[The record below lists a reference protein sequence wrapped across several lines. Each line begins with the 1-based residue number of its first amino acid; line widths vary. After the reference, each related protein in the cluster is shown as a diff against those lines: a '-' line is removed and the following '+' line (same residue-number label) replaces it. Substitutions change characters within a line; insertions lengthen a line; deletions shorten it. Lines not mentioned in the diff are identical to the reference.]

1 MDRIFNEGNQMH
13 YQINVFL
20 NHDPSGDG
28 SSEPDRQSQA
38 TSWEEAMTD
47 VFETIESYLSAFPEE
62 PSPLGRELV
71 AG

>member
-1 MDRIFNEGNQMH
+1 MH

-20 NHDPSGDG
+20 NHDLSSNG
-28 SSEPDRQSQA
+28 SSEPDRQFRA
-38 TSWEEAMTD
+38 TTWEEAMID
-47 VFETIESYLSAFPEE
+47 VFETVESYLSAFPEE